1 MKTTAASLS
10 ELSSS
15 MGVTP
20 RVTTMIELRNINKTY
35 RTGKIAFQALR
46 DVSIS
51 IGQGEFVAIM
61 GPSGSGK
68 STLLHLLGLLDRPD
82 SGSYTIYDKEI
93 SSCNE
98 QELACLRNHLVGFVF
113 QQFHLLART
122 SAIDNAHLPLT
133 YSGNR
138 QNKTRASQRLKEV
151 GLAHR
156 EDHKPNELSGGEQQR
171 VAIARA
177 LVNDPLIV
185 FADEPTGNLDTQS
198 EEEIIK
204 ILEALNRQGK
214 TIIMVTHEKEIA
226 EHARRIIFMRDGKIV
241 SDKRKDSAG
250 HTVENMLGDNA
261 KEIPKQVRDDRMD
274 DRESAFSSEQHRIE
288 QVLNAVNT
296 TGAKLPDH
304 FQQAIQ
310 AILSHKV
317 RAFLS
322 ILGILIGVAAVI
334 AMLALGAGAR
344 ASLEQRLA
352 SLGSN
357 LLSVRPGSPRLRG
370 VALETGSVT
379 RFTVRDADAIAKLSP
394 VKMVTPNVSG
404 RGQVVYSNKNWSTR
418 IEGVGVNYAE
428 MRASVPILGR
438 FFTEEELRSRGKVAV
453 LGLTVAREL
462 FADNDPVGAEI
473 KINRINFQV
482 IGVLPEKGAT
492 GWRDQ
497 DDVIV
502 IPIST
507 AMYRVLGKDYVDGID
522 VEVRGPELIEQAQ
535 GEIEG
540 LIVRRHRLTGD
551 INESVDIRNMA
562 EIQETLASTT
572 KTMSWLLGSIA
583 VISLLVGGIGIMNIM
598 LVSVTERTR
607 EIGLRKA
614 IGARARDIMTQFI
627 IEAIV
632 MSVSGGLIGIAVGIG
647 IAAALSFAA
656 GWTTKVSFSAVA
668 LATIFSIAVGMVFGI
683 WPARK
688 ASQLNPIEALRY
700 E

>member
-1 MKTTAASLS
+1 
-10 ELSSS
+10 
-15 MGVTP
+15 
-20 RVTTMIELRNINKTY
+20 MIELRNINKTY

-46 DVSIS
+46 DVSLS
-51 IGQGEFVAIM
+51 IEQGEFVAIM

-68 STLLHLLGLLDRPD
+68 STLLHLLGFLDRPD
-82 SGSYTIYDKEI
+82 SGSYTIYGKEI
-93 SSCNE
+93 GLSGE
-98 QELACLRNHLVGFVF
+98 QELACLRNHLIGFVF
-113 QQFHLLART
+113 QQFHLLSRT

-133 YSGNR
+133 YSGKR
-138 QNKTRASQRLKEV
+138 YNKEKASQRLREV
-151 GLAHR
+151 GLAQR

-177 LVNDPLIV
+177 LVNDPMII
-185 FADEPTGNLDTQS
+185 FADEPTGNLDTRS
-198 EEEIIK
+198 EEEIIA
-204 ILEALNRQGK
+204 ILEELNSQGK

-241 SDKRKDSAG
+241 SDTRKD
-250 HTVENMLGDNA
+250 HVEHENNPP
-261 KEIPKQVRDDRMD
+261 IPPLKKGGKGGFERLFPDERQ
-274 DRESAFSSEQHRIE
+274 RIE
-288 QVLNAVNT
+288 EVLTAVNT
-296 TGAKLPDH
+296 TGARLPDH
-304 FQQAIQ
+304 MQQAIR

-334 AMLALGAGAR
+334 AMLALGEGAR

-379 RFTVRDADAIAKLSP
+379 RFTVRDAEAIAKLSP
-394 VKMVTPNVSG
+394 VKMVSPTVSG
-404 RGQVVYSNKNWSTR
+404 RGQVVYGNNNWSTR
-418 IEGVGVNYAE
+418 LEGVGINYAE

-462 FADNDPVGAEI
+462 LGDNNPVGAEI

-497 DDVIV
+497 DDVII
-502 IPIST
+502 IPVST

-535 GEIEG
+535 EEIEG

-551 INESVDIRNMA
+551 IKESVDIRNLT
-562 EIQETLASTT
+562 EIQEALSSTT
-572 KTMSWLLGSIA
+572 ETMSWLLGSIA

-614 IGARARDIMTQFI
+614 IGARAKDIMTQFI
-627 IEAIV
+627 IEAVV

-656 GWTTKVSFSAVA
+656 GWTTKVSLSAVV
-668 LATIFSIAVGMVFGI
+668 LATLFSIGVGMVFGI